1 MNALKKL
8 FIHFIRRLDMSQ
20 ANTSINHHVE
30 DYLNYYCALRHSPKF
45 AILLKG
51 KWGSGKT
58 WFINQYREKLE
69 EQGKKSLYVSLYG
82 VSKYSEIEESLFQ
95 QLHPFRS
102 SKGMVLAGKVF
113 KGLLKGALKI
123 DLNHDGKDDGTWNIS
138 IPDINIPDK
147 FKDSNFDLLI
157 FDDLERCSI
166 NIANILGYIS
176 SFVESQDLKVVI
188 IANEDQINIKQ
199 EEYKR
204 IKEKLIGK
212 TFEIFPD
219 FSGALNDF
227 INQIEHHKIKYILL
241 NNLNLIQELFIKAEC
256 KNLRFLNQISLD
268 FERIFN
274 ILSEEAQKKSDLLE
288 EILQLLTI
296 FSIEISSAR
305 LKAEDISQL
314 SDKISKEYAS
324 SEIKKYHATADLQE
338 NNIKDE
344 ISWLQTFERYG
355 FVNLILNSPFPSL
368 LWWENFFDKGIV
380 DQDTLEKLMPNSKYF
395 EDENTPNWLKLW
407 YYTRHTDEEFE
418 KILNQVESEYKKR
431 KFEDIGII
439 KHITGLFLLFSDTG
453 VYSKNKPDIIDESKK
468 YIDELKMSG
477 KLDIKYRDEIFD
489 NYMGLVFPSKD
500 SQEFKDFENYI
511 EQCKKEVMLQNMP
524 NEANKLLKVMQNNI
538 NELRPLI
545 CIPSSNYLDIFQ
557 ETYYN
562 FPIFKYLSPKDFMK
576 TVFMLSNEKIN
587 YLFYL
592 LQERYKYRGIVEK
605 LVDELDFLKEVQKLL
620 LAEVIHRE
628 GKMSGY
634 ILSLANKKYLQ
645 KIISDLEQIKNAP
658 QPNNI

>member
-1 MNALKKL
+1 
-8 FIHFIRRLDMSQ
+8 MSQ

-30 DYLNYYCALRHSPKF
+30 DYLNYYCALPHSPKF

-58 WFINQYREKLE
+58 WFINQYREKAE
-69 EQGKKSLYVSLYG
+69 GKKSLYVSLYG

-123 DLNHDGKDDGTWNIS
+123 DLNHDDKDDVMWNIS
-138 IPDINIPDK
+138 IPDINIPEK
-147 FKDSNFDLLI
+147 FNDSNFSLLI

-166 NIANILGYIS
+166 DIENILGYIN

-199 EEYKR
+199 KEYKK

-227 INQIEHHKIKYILL
+227 INQIEHDEIKKILL

-268 FERIFN
+268 FERIFS
-274 ILSEEAQKKSDLLE
+274 ILPEKAQKKSDLLE
-288 EILQLLTI
+288 EILKSLTI
-296 FSIEISSAR
+296 FSIEISSGR
-305 LKAEDISQL
+305 LKPEYINQE
-314 SDKISKEYAS
+314 KINKELAS
-324 SEIKKYHATADLQE
+324 SVQRKHNPNAGVQE
-338 NNIKDE
+338 NSVKDE
-344 ISWLQTFERYG
+344 ILLLQIFEKYG
-355 FVNLILNSPFPSL
+355 VINSIFNGLFPNL
-368 LWWENFFDKGIV
+368 LWWEHFFDKGIV
-380 DQDTLEKLMPNSKYF
+380 DKENLEKLMPSSKYF
-395 EDENTPNWLKLW
+395 QDENTANWLKVW
-407 YYTRHTDEEFE
+407 HYTKHTDEEFE

-431 KFEDIGII
+431 EFEDIGII
-439 KHITGLFLLFSDTG
+439 KHITGLFLMFSDAG
-453 VYSKNKPDIIDESKK
+453 VYSKNKPDIIDEAKK

-477 KLDIKYRDEIFD
+477 KLDIKYRDDIFGA
-489 NYMGLVFPSKD
+489 YMGLKFQCKNDP
-500 SQEFKDFENYI
+500 EFKDFENYI
-511 EQCKKEVMLQNMP
+511 KKLQQESMLKNMP
-524 NEANKLLKVMQNNI
+524 DAANRLLNFMKNN
-538 NELRPLI
+538 PMDFGFKI
-545 CIPSSNYLDIFQ
+545 CIRYSNNSDIS
-557 ETYYN
+557 EEIYHDK
-562 FPIFKYLSPKDFMK
+562 PIFKYLSPAKFME
-576 TVFMLSNEKIN
+576 TVLMLSNHNIHDI
-587 YLFYL
+587 FYS
-592 LQERYKYRGIVEK
+592 LQERYDFHGIVEK

-620 LAEVIHRE
+620 LAEVIQRK

-634 ILSLANKKYLQ
+634 ILSLSNELYLEKTINKLEKTKKDLLQ
-645 KIISDLEQIKNAP
+645 N
-658 QPNNI
+658 NNI